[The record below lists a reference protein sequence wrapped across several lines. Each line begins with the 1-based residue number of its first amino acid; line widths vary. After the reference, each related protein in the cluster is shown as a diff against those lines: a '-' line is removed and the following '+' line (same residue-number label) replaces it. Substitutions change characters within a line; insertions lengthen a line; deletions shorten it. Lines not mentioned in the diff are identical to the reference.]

1 MNEKYIGRNGDCP
14 EPDNFYPMTAFD
26 ETGIAGHLI
35 MRFTDA
41 EKTTLRFGFVIVDDT
56 KRGRGYGKELI
67 ALSLKY
73 AFEILKA
80 DRVTLGVFDNNPP
93 ACRCYRSAGFRD
105 TGTEHRLEMLGE
117 TWKILQLELTKE
129 EYFR

>member
-1 MNEKYIGRNGDCP
+1 M
-14 EPDNFYPMTAFD
+14 
-26 ETGIAGHLI
+26 
-35 MRFTDA
+35 
-41 EKTTLRFGFVIVDDT
+41 
-56 KRGRGYGKELI
+56 
-67 ALSLKY
+67 
-73 AFEILKA
+73 KA

>member
-1 MNEKYIGRNGDCP
+1 MLFRS
-14 EPDNFYPMTAFD
+14 
-26 ETGIAGHLI
+26 
-35 MRFTDA
+35 
-41 EKTTLRFGFVIVDDT
+41 
-56 KRGRGYGKELI
+56 I